1 MKQVMSSFLFLRRK
15 WRLHASSFNFQF
27 SIFIFLAVAIISCT
41 SRESKHTHVPTD
53 QYTCSMHPQVIQDK
67 PGTCPICGMEL
78 VKKSNGGNEMVVTE
92 DLKELIKPTNASVV
106 AKIQTTHPER
116 KTLVVDAMA
125 SGIVNYDTRKTYS
138 IPVRFGGR
146 IEKLYLKYNYQPVK
160 KGQVMMEVYSPELL
174 TAQRELLYLVHEQTE
189 DKQLL
194 EGAKQKLLLL
204 GLTTEQI
211 DKVIAEGKETFAFP
225 VLSPYT
231 GYIIESTTAS
241 PEVQPSSLAQPTSMG
256 GGGMGKKTSGMQTSN
271 AMGTSSSSSL
281 PGQQI
286 SIREGMYVTTGQSL
300 FKVVDGTR
308 LWAELYFSADEDKHI
323 RIGDPIELN
332 VKGYEEVIQLRIDF
346 IQPFFSEGKQFLQ
359 VRSYVND
366 KNNVLR
372 VGQLVTARLNQP
384 RAQSLWIPKIAVLDL
399 GTQHIV
405 FIKDKGTFTSFR
417 IKIGSKSSG
426 WIEVIEGLDESSE
439 IAANAQ
445 YLVDSE
451 SFIKVKNP

>member
-27 SIFIFLAVAIISCT
+27 SIFIFLAVTIISCT

-78 VKKSNGGNEMVVTE
+78 VKKTSGGNEMVVTE
-92 DLKELIKPTNASVV
+92 DLKDLIKPTNASVV
-106 AKIQTTHPER
+106 AKIQTIHPER

-125 SGIVNYDTRKTYS
+125 SGIVNYDTRRTYS

-146 IEKLYLKYNYQPVK
+146 IEKLFLKYNYQPVK
-160 KGQVMMEVYSPELL
+160 KGQVIMEVYSPELL
-174 TAQRELLYLVHEQTE
+174 TAQRELLYVFTQQKE
-189 DKQLL
+189 DTQLL
-194 EGAKQKLLLL
+194 DATKQKLLLL
-204 GLTTEQI
+204 GLTKEQI
-211 DKVIAEGKETFAFP
+211 EKVIAEGKETFAFP

-231 GYIIESTTAS
+231 GYIIESTSAS
-241 PEVQPSSLAQPTSMG
+241 PEVQPSSLAQTTSMG

-271 AMGTSSSSSL
+271 AMGTSSSTSL
-281 PGQQI
+281 LGQQI

-308 LWAELYFSADEDKHI
+308 LWAELYFSANEAKQI
-323 RIGDPIELN
+323 RKGDLMELH
-332 VKGYEEVIQLRIDF
+332 VKGSDEVIQSRIDF

-359 VRSYVND
+359 VRSYLSD
-366 KNNVLR
+366 KNNILR

-384 RAQSLWIPKIAVLDL
+384 GSQSLWIPKIAVLDL
-399 GTQHIV
+399 GVQQIV
-405 FIKDKGTFTSFR
+405 FIKDKGTLTPFR
-417 IKIGSKSSG
+417 IKTGSESSG
-426 WIEVIEGLDESSE
+426 WIEVMEGLSESSE

>member
-1 MKQVMSSFLFLRRK
+1 MRVVIILSAVF
-15 WRLHASSFNFQF
+15 F
-27 SIFIFLAVAIISCT
+27 SACT
-41 SRESKHTHVPTD
+41 SGKKEEHYTH
-53 QYTCSMHPQVIQDK
+53 QEEYTCSMHPQVIQDK

-92 DLKELIKPTNASVV
+92 DLKDLIKPTNASVV
-106 AKIQTTHPER
+106 AKIQTIHPER
-116 KTLVVDAMA
+116 KTLEVDAVA
-125 SGIVNYDTRKTYS
+125 SGIVNYDTRRTYS

-160 KGQVMMEVYSPELL
+160 KGQVIMEVYSPELL
-174 TAQRELLYLVHEQTE
+174 TAQRELLYVFNQQKE
-189 DKQLL
+189 DTQLL
-194 EGAKQKLLLL
+194 DATKQKLLLL
-204 GLTTEQI
+204 GLTKEQI
-211 DKVIAEGKETFAFP
+211 EKVIAEGKETFAFP

-231 GYIIESTTAS
+231 GYIIESTAS
-241 PEVQPSSLAQPTSMG
+241 SEVQPSSLVQPTSMG

-271 AMGTSSSSSL
+271 AMGTSSSTSL
-281 PGQQI
+281 LGQQI
-286 SIREGMYVTTGQSL
+286 SIREGMYITTGQSL

-308 LWAELYFSADEDKHI
+308 LWAELYFPAGDGKQI
-323 RIGDPIELN
+323 RKGNPIELRVN
-332 VKGYEEVIQLRIDF
+332 GLDGVITSSIDF

-359 VRSYVND
+359 VRSYVSD

-384 RAQSLWIPKIAVLDL
+384 GSQSLWIPKIAVLDL
-399 GTQHIV
+399 GVQQIV
-405 FIKDKGTFTSFR
+405 FIKDKGTFTPFR
-417 IKIGSKSSG
+417 IKTGSESSG
-426 WIEVIEGLDESSE
+426 WIEVMEGLSESSE

>member
-1 MKQVMSSFLFLRRK
+1 MKSY
-15 WRLHASSFNFQF
+15 WRNKMATIAIEKTNGMHPTYVLSVLLWAVFF
-27 SIFIFLAVAIISCT
+27 SACT
-41 SRESKHTHVPTD
+41 SGKKEEHHTH
-53 QYTCSMHPQVIQDK
+53 QEEYTCSMHPQVIQDK
-67 PGTCPICGMEL
+67 PGTCPICGMDL
-78 VKKSNGGNEMVVTE
+78 VKKSNRGNEMTITK
-92 DLKELIKPTNASVV
+92 DLKDLIKPTNTSVV

-125 SGIVNYDTRKTYS
+125 SGIINYDTRKTYS

-146 IEKLYLKYNYQPVK
+146 IEKLFLKYNYQPVK
-160 KGQVMMEVYSPELL
+160 KGQVIMEVYSPELL
-174 TAQRELLYLVHEQTE
+174 TAQRELLYVFNQQKE
-189 DKQLL
+189 DTQLL
-194 EGAKQKLLLL
+194 DASKQKLLLL
-204 GLTTEQI
+204 GLTKEQI
-211 DKVIAEGKETFAFP
+211 EKVIAEGKETFAFP

-231 GYIIESTTAS
+231 GYIVESTAS

-256 GGGMGKKTSGMQTSN
+256 GGGMGKKTSGMQTST
-271 AMGTSSSSSL
+271 AMGTSSSTSL
-281 PGQQI
+281 LGQQI

-308 LWAELYFSADEDKHI
+308 LWAELYFSANEAKQI
-323 RIGDPIELN
+323 RKGDLMELH
-332 VKGYEEVIQLRIDF
+332 VKGSDEVIQSRIDF

-359 VRSYVND
+359 VRSYLSD
-366 KNNVLR
+366 KNNILR